1 MTDDREQQELI
12 DLIERLLAGET
23 VAAAGDREEELEKL
37 LAIAA
42 ELNERRPEP
51 SAEFEER
58 LEARM
63 AGLKTAT
70 AVTSDDTADASP
82 GDGVAAPGAATGT
95 SIDEK
100 SWLRA
105 WLSMPRL
112 AAVAAALV
120 IGLGVVGVGGAIIR
134 GGYQGKTAT
143 VSDVASDTGT
153 PADDV
158 KTLENA
164 TGQSAAG
171 RSGEIAAGDTAGYAG
186 SPPGGSADSGSTAGI
201 SGVDTVTP
209 LPSTQRIIQSA
220 DYQVEV
226 AQGEFNDK
234 YSQISAIAAKYGGY
248 VVSGDTRSSGDEL
261 KRGSITIRVASGND
275 NFTKAQA
282 DLEGL
287 GNVTSKKVSG
297 QDVTEEYVDLQS
309 RLRNAEAQETQMLE
323 LMKRA
328 QTIEEILTVQ
338 SRLAE
343 IQSQIEQ
350 IKGRMK
356 YTESRTD
363 FATITVDLR
372 ETKEGVSET
381 ESVGTNWG
389 FIDSLKYAG
398 WLAVQT
404 LNFVIVALAVIVP
417 LTLMG
422 GGLAILFYRL
432 AQWRRNRNK

>member
-23 VAAAGDREEELEKL
+23 VAAAGGREDELEKL

-42 ELNERRPEP
+42 ELNKRRPEP

-82 GDGVAAPGAATGT
+82 GDGVTAPGAATGM
-95 SIDEK
+95 SIDGK
-100 SWLRA
+100 SWLRT

-120 IGLGVVGVGGAIIR
+120 IGLGVIGMGGAIIR

-143 VSDVASDTGT
+143 VSDVASDTRT

-158 KTLENA
+158 KNLENA

-171 RSGEIAAGDTAGYAG
+171 RSGEIAAGDAAG
-186 SPPGGSADSGSTAGI
+186 SPSGDIAGSGSTAGMA
-201 SGVDTVTP
+201 GVDTVVP

-226 AQGEFNDK
+226 AQGEFNYK

-248 VVSGDTRSSGDEL
+248 VVSGDTRASGDEL
-261 KRGSITIRVASGND
+261 KRGSITIRVASAND

-282 DLEGL
+282 DLDAL
-287 GNVTSKKVSG
+287 GNVTSRKVSG

-323 LMKRA
+323 LMKKA

-356 YTESRTD
+356 YMESRTD

-372 ETKEGVSET
+372 EMKEGVDVT
-381 ESVGTNWG
+381 ESGGTNWG
-389 FIDSLKYAG
+389 FVDSLKYAG

-404 LNFVIVALAVIVP
+404 LNFVIVALAVIAP

-432 AQWRRNRNK
+432 AQWRRNRKK

>member
-23 VAAAGDREEELEKL
+23 VDAAGVREEELEKL

-63 AGLKTAT
+63 SEMKTAT
-70 AVTSDDTADASP
+70 AVASDDTAGASSS
-82 GDGVAAPGAATGT
+82 DGIAAAGAAAGT
-95 SIDEK
+95 TIHGK
-100 SWLRA
+100 SRLRT

-112 AAVAAALV
+112 ATVAAALV
-120 IGLGVVGVGGAIIR
+120 IGLGVAGMGGAIIR

-143 VSDVASDTGT
+143 VSDVASETGT
-153 PADDV
+153 SADDV

-171 RSGEIAAGDTAGYAG
+171 RSGEIAAGGGAG
-186 SPPGGSADSGSTAGI
+186 SPSGGIAGSDSTAGMA
-201 SGVDTVTP
+201 GANTVVP

-220 DYQVEV
+220 DYQIEV

-234 YSQISAIAAKYGGY
+234 YSRISAIAAKYGGF

-261 KRGSITIRVASGND
+261 KRGGITIRVASAND

-287 GNVTSKKVSG
+287 GNVASRKVSG

-323 LMKRA
+323 LMKKAR
-328 QTIEEILTVQ
+328 TIEEILTVQ

-356 YTESRTD
+356 YMESRTD

-372 ETKEGVSET
+372 ETKEGVVET
-381 ESVGTNWG
+381 EGGGTNWG
-389 FIDSLKYAG
+389 FVDSLKYAG

-417 LTLMG
+417 LTLMVG
-422 GGLAILFYRL
+422 GMAIVFYRL
-432 AQWRRNRNK
+432 ALWRRHRKK

>member
-1 MTDDREQQELI
+1 M
-12 DLIERLLAGET
+12 
-23 VAAAGDREEELEKL
+23 
-37 LAIAA
+37 
-42 ELNERRPEP
+42 
-51 SAEFEER
+51 
-58 LEARM
+58 
-63 AGLKTAT
+63 
-70 AVTSDDTADASP
+70 
-82 GDGVAAPGAATGT
+82 
-95 SIDEK
+95 
-100 SWLRA
+100 
-105 WLSMPRL
+105 
-112 AAVAAALV
+112 
-120 IGLGVVGVGGAIIR
+120 
-134 GGYQGKTAT
+134 
-143 VSDVASDTGT
+143 
-153 PADDV
+153 
-158 KTLENA
+158 
-164 TGQSAAG
+164 
-171 RSGEIAAGDTAGYAG
+171 
-186 SPPGGSADSGSTAGI
+186 
-201 SGVDTVTP
+201 TP

-287 GNVTSKKVSG
+287 GNVTSRKVSG

-417 LTLMG
+417 LTFMG

>member
-1 MTDDREQQELI
+1 MTDDRKQQELI
-12 DLIERLLAGET
+12 DMIERLLAGET
-23 VAAAGDREEELEKL
+23 VETAGVREKELEKL

-42 ELNERRPEP
+42 ELNERRPESSP
-51 SAEFEER
+51 QFEES

-63 AGLKTAT
+63 AELKTAT
-70 AVTSDDTADASP
+70 AVANDDTVGASP
-82 GDGVAAPGAATGT
+82 DDGVAAPGVATGT
-95 SIDEK
+95 SIGGK
-100 SWLRA
+100 SWLRV
-105 WLSMPRL
+105 WLSRPRF

-120 IGLGVVGVGGAIIR
+120 IGLGVVGMGGAIIR

-143 VSDVASDTGT
+143 VSDVVSDTRT

-158 KTLENA
+158 KALENA

-171 RSGEIAAGDTAGYAG
+171 RSGEIAAGDTAGYAAG
-186 SPPGGSADSGSTAGI
+186 SPASGTAGSDSTAGTAGAG
-201 SGVDTVTP
+201 SVAP
-209 LPSTQRIIQSA
+209 LPSTQRIIQTA

-234 YSQISAIAAKYGGY
+234 YSQISAIATKYGGY
-248 VVSGDTRSSGDEL
+248 VVSG
-261 KRGSITIRVASGND
+261 
-275 NFTKAQA
+275 QA
-282 DLEGL
+282 
-287 GNVTSKKVSG
+287 
-297 QDVTEEYVDLQS
+297 VTEEYVDLQS

-323 LMKRA
+323 LMKKA

-356 YTESRTD
+356 YMESRTD
-363 FATITVDLR
+363 FATITVNLR

-381 ESVGTNWG
+381 ESGGTNWG